1 DGCWSPSPAGTTCST
16 LPPAPVSN
24 TSRCNGRRVPPRW
37 CPRWRVRRSSSSAAT
52 NSSRWASQSRALWT
66 LGDHGVL
73 TVGDVREEVV
83 GEPKA
88 GDLLGD
94 LRTLGVDEGD
104 PVPAVADAEFFDLG
118 ER

>member
-1 DGCWSPSPAGTTCST
+1 
-16 LPPAPVSN
+16 
-24 TSRCNGRRVPPRW
+24 
-37 CPRWRVRRSSSSAAT
+37 
-52 NSSRWASQSRALWT
+52 
-66 LGDHGVL
+66 VL

-94 LRTLGVDEGD
+94 LRTLAVDEGD